1 MKMAGCLTEMFKKGN
16 WSEHDNYR
24 SGSILL
30 NLSKVLESFM
40 YGEISLFFYD
50 IRSKYQFSF
59 RKGHRSQHCL
69 LALLETWKSSV
80 DQGKDFSALLT
91 DLSKTFDCL
100 PLVLFF
106 NNKSLA
112 LLSFRSETMD

>member
-1 MKMAGCLTEMFKKGN
+1 
-16 WSEHDNYR
+16 
-24 SGSILL
+24 
-30 NLSKVLESFM
+30 M

-91 DLSKTFDCL
+91 DLSK
-100 PLVLFF
+100 PLTVSHLFYF
-106 NNKSLA
+106 LIINH
-112 LLSFRSETMD
+112 